1 MQENTDREAEQ
12 LKNEIHARI
21 HRHRRWVFVRTLLL
35 IVLILGAL
43 YFLYHTFTYR
53 EYRDFVEKSVED
65 RSDTP
70 ATKFVHFS
78 DGILKYSNDGA
89 FFTSSENELVWNQ
102 TFEMENPIVD
112 IRDGYVAI
120 GDVGGTELYLIDKEG
135 NRGHLSTTIPIYAFS
150 IASQGTTAVL
160 LSGDNEYYLRI
171 YDADAK
177 ELASGELFVRNSG
190 YPVSLSISPGGKKL
204 ALASIVPTGREVSTT
219 LTFYNFGSVGQNEE
233 DNIVGTYQYER
244 LVVPEI
250 SFLTEELLA
259 AFGDDR
265 VLLFT
270 GAQKPTPSE
279 EIPVEEEIRSVFYEK
294 NHFGL
299 IVNSNDEENSR
310 HMAVYDRRGR
320 LVMEKD
326 FTMDYD
332 TVEFLPNGE
341 ILVRNDYECALFNLQ
356 GVERFRYTF
365 DEKLLAVLPE
375 QLGIYYTFL
384 MEGSTK
390 KVRLK

>member
-1 MQENTDREAEQ
+1 M
-12 LKNEIHARI
+12 
-21 HRHRRWVFVRTLLL
+21 
-35 IVLILGAL
+35 
-43 YFLYHTFTYR
+43 
-53 EYRDFVEKSVED
+53 
-65 RSDTP
+65 
-70 ATKFVHFS
+70 
-78 DGILKYSNDGA
+78 
-89 FFTSSENELVWNQ
+89 
-102 TFEMENPIVD
+102 
-112 IRDGYVAI
+112 
-120 GDVGGTELYLIDKEG
+120 
-135 NRGHLSTTIPIYAFS
+135 
-150 IASQGTTAVL
+150 
-160 LSGDNEYYLRI
+160 
-171 YDADAK
+171 
-177 ELASGELFVRNSG
+177 
-190 YPVSLSISPGGKKL
+190 
-204 ALASIVPTGREVSTT
+204 
-219 LTFYNFGSVGQNEE
+219 
-233 DNIVGTYQYER
+233 
-244 LVVPEI
+244 VPEI